1 VRGSTSAPAA
11 AERSTRPPVSA
22 RAQVLAP
29 EQAQGASLVQEPGPV
44 SARAAWVSAPVR
56 ASAPAPVQGPVSA
69 RAAWA
74 LAPVQAS
81 AQAPEPGPV
90 SARAAWV

>member
-1 VRGSTSAPAA
+1 MRGSTSAPAA

-44 SARAAWVSAPVR
+44 SARAAWVSAPVQ
-56 ASAPAPVQGPVSA
+56 ASVPAPEPGPVLAPAAWVS
-69 RAAWA
+69 
-74 LAPVQAS
+74 APVQAS
-81 AQAPEPGPV
+81 AQAQEPGPV
-90 SARAAWV
+90 LARAAWV